1 MDFTIQYLSFF
12 VIPTEEREPET
23 AKRYKHYQTLDRDDY
38 EESEIKSFLDGEF
51 ARIGKRKAELNAA
64 SENAPTKIGR
74 FMAEPGQELA
84 SNPNYNLF
92 QRLRTAHGKES
103 FQEAGDELARM
114 YVDTSAVRGGAL
126 IVASAML
133 TRYFDEPFV
142 FVLKCDF
149 ESKIAR
155 VSDERSL
162 ISRVEMAISAR
173 NIKSIQ
179 YPNMPEEGM
188 RDEWELKIHQASHAR
203 YFEDFLRY
211 VSYEK
216 SMPEI
221 VSERV
226 LGMVQQ
232 YVAESGG
239 EAAAWPPIQAPAA
252 QDASPVPVSA
262 PYNGPA
268 DEEIGAAS
276 HSGYSEWSET
286 TGSQADDGYINNG
299 QPPLYAQSAAPSL
312 PGNARGPADE
322 RLERWAYS
330 DKRGLQ
336 EEWTHERVA
345 EATAQLVELQ
355 PELELKLKLDHVV
368 VRGKMADYGDRVHL
382 ARIGDQYAVV
392 IVGDA
397 FQFDKG
403 VSPVEL
409 LQPEE
414 LEQVAGR
421 IRSLAKR
428 RREDSF

>member
-1 MDFTIQYLSFF
+1 MDFTVQYLSFF
-12 VIPTEEREPET
+12 VIPTEDREPET
-23 AKRYKHYQTLDRDDY
+23 GKRYKHYQTLDRDDY

-84 SNPNYNLF
+84 SNPNYKLF

-126 IVASAML
+126 IVASAVL

-216 SMPEI
+216 SMPEL
-221 VSERV
+221 VNERV

-232 YVAESGG
+232 YVEETGG
-239 EAAAWPPIQAPAA
+239 EASAWPPLQPQAVQDPDPEAAPYADPAA
-252 QDASPVPVSA
+252 DNA
-262 PYNGPA
+262 G
-268 DEEIGAAS
+268 IAA
-276 HSGYSEWSET
+276 HSGRNDWNEA
-286 TGSQADDGYINNG
+286 TGSRAGDGDIG
-299 QPPLYAQSAAPSL
+299 KELPPFYAQSAPRS
-312 PGNARGPADE
+312 PDNGRGPTDE

-336 EEWTHERVA
+336 EEWPHEKVI

-368 VRGKMADYGDRVHL
+368 VRGKMADYGARIHL
-382 ARIGDQYAVV
+382 ARVGDQYAVV

-421 IRSLAKR
+421 IRTMAKR
-428 RREDSF
+428 RSEEFTD